1 MKREYWKYFPIIV
14 PYVKRYWR
22 LTLASLV
29 VLVVSA
35 ALSLAQPWPLA
46 FLVDAVLSKH
56 HHSIGWLNLV
66 PGTES
71 VNGLIVAVVVAGFMI
86 ALALNGLT
94 VVSEYVGTKLDQL
107 ITLDFRCRMF
117 EHCQRLSQAFHDS
130 KTTGDFMYRINYEAR
145 NVGGLAMALPPLLQS
160 ALMLIGMF
168 IVAARIDVELALVSL
183 LVVPFIYGSIGYYG
197 HRVEPRLI
205 RVRNL
210 EGRNLTIVND
220 AMNMLRVI
228 TAFNRQYFEYRRF
241 RDQGETAIRARINVT
256 VHQTVFSLAIAVIT
270 AAGTAL
276 VLGIGAHHVLSGRLS
291 VGDLLVLMSYIA
303 AIYVPLQ
310 TISSTISTFQQ
321 QLVGI
326 RFATELLDTN
336 PDIVEHPHAYHLRR
350 AHGAIEFR
358 HVHFRYPGRGPTL
371 VDVDF
376 PVAPG
381 EMVAVVG
388 ATGAGKS
395 TLVSLIP
402 RFLDPDQGAVL
413 LDGMDVRNL
422 TLDSLREQVAF
433 VQQEPLLFPRSIGEN
448 IRYGRLTATPGEVVE
463 AAKRANAHEFIAAL
477 PEGYRTKLGERGA
490 KISGGERQ
498 RIALARAF
506 LKDAPILVL
515 DEPTSSVDSSTEA
528 VILEALERL
537 AEGRTTVVVAHR
549 LSTVRKAGR
558 IVLLTAGRIVEV
570 GTPAELIA
578 RDGQFAALWR
588 LQSMGLTGVGGE
600 PVGMAPQDG
609 RDPVSFDGGATA
621 RGAGR

>member
-14 PYVKRYWR
+14 PYVRHYWR
-22 LTLASLV
+22 LGLASIA

-46 FLVDAVLSKH
+46 YLVDAVLSKH
-56 HHSIGWLNLV
+56 HHSAGWVSLL
-66 PGTES
+66 PGTGG
-71 VNGLIVAVVVAGFMI
+71 VNGLIVAVVVIGFLI
-86 ALALNGLT
+86 TFALSGLT
-94 VVSEYVGTKLDQL
+94 VLSEYVGTKLDQL
-107 ITLDFRCRMF
+107 ITLDFRSKMF
-117 EHCQRLSQAFHDS
+117 EHCQRLSQAFHDN

-145 NVGGLAMALPPLLQS
+145 NVGGLAVALPPLLQS

-168 IVAARIDVELALVSL
+168 IVAARIDLELALVSL

-197 HRVEPRLI
+197 HRVEPRII

-241 RDQGETAIRARINVT
+241 RDQGETAVRARINVT
-256 VHQTVFSLAIAVIT
+256 IHQTLFSLAIAIIT
-270 AAGTAL
+270 AAGSAL

-291 VGDLLVLMSYIA
+291 VGDLLVLMSYIG

-336 PDIVEHPHAYHLRR
+336 PDIVERPHAHHLRR
-350 AHGAIEFR
+350 ASGAIEFR
-358 HVHFRYPGRGPTL
+358 HVQYRYPGRSPTL
-371 VDVDF
+371 VDLDF
-376 PVAPG
+376 SVAPG
-381 EMVAVVG
+381 ETIAIVG
-388 ATGAGKS
+388 PTGAGKS

-402 RFLDPDQGAVL
+402 RFLDPDEGSVL
-413 LDGMDVRNL
+413 LDNMDVRDL
-422 TLDSLREQVAF
+422 TLDSLREQVSF

-448 IRYGRLTATPGEVVE
+448 IRYGRLSATPGEVVE
-463 AAKRANAHEFIAAL
+463 AAKCANAHDFISAL
-477 PEGYRTKLGERGA
+477 PEGYRTQLGERGA

-506 LKDAPILVL
+506 LKNAPVLVL
-515 DEPTSSVDSSTEA
+515 DEPTSSVDSGTEA
-528 VILEALERL
+528 AILEALERL
-537 AEGRTTVVVAHR
+537 AVGRTTLVVAHR
-549 LSTVRKAGR
+549 LSTVRRASR
-558 IVLLTAGRIVEV
+558 IIVLTGGRIVEI
-570 GTPAELIA
+570 GTPRELIA
-578 RDGQFAALWR
+578 LGGRFAALWR
-588 LQSMGLTGVGGE
+588 LQSIGAPSSGE
-600 PVGMAPQDG
+600 PTVDVAPPGAAEAFAFEAGVPAGG
-609 RDPVSFDGGATA
+609 RQ
-621 RGAGR
+621 R